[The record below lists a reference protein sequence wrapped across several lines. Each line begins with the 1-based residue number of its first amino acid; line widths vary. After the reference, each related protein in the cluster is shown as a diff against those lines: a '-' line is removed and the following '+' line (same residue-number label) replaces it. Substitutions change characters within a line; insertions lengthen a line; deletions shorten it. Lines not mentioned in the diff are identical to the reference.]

1 MRIGAVVGLAG
12 FLCGCVSA
20 AQVHSDFSQK
30 WLGRPLSQFY
40 WIWEIWSATGVFFN
54 LLTVMC
60 LAWIGLVIA
69 TIALGAAVEA

>member
-1 MRIGAVVGLAG
+1 MRFRAAIGLAG
-12 FLCGCVSA
+12 LLSGCVSA
-20 AQVHSDFSQK
+20 AQVHPDFPEK